1 MKKWVQGV
9 WGIAIAASLFLG
21 AVGTAFAH
29 TMPEEEATLI
39 LPKPPVGQFEIVPHE
54 TTIGDLDAFGP
65 QFIERRDFTG
75 DGMRFVRCD
84 VYNGAFIFL
93 ARTGAQDDR
102 PASEM
107 PIISYDVQGVSLH
120 TPSNFLVSAPYEQVV
135 AKYGEASYVL
145 RNNSELVTYVYA
157 FEKRMT
163 ELSFDVDAAGKICA
177 IHYRS
182 EM

>member
-9 WGIAIAASLFLG
+9 WGIAIAASLFWG

-54 TTIGDLDAFGP
+54 TTIGDLDAF
-65 QFIERRDFTG
+65 
-75 DGMRFVRCD
+75 
-84 VYNGAFIFL
+84 IFL
-93 ARTGAQDDR
+93 ARTGAQDDC

-107 PIISYDVQGVSLH
+107 PIVSYDVQGVDLH
-120 TPSNFLVSAPYEQVV
+120 TPSHFLVSAPYEKVV

-145 RNNSELVTYVYA
+145 RKNPELVTYVYA

-163 ELSFDVDAAGKICA
+163 ELSFDVDEAGKIRA

>member
-9 WGIAIAASLFLG
+9 WGIAIAASLFWG

-29 TMPEEEATLI
+29 TMSEEEATLI

-102 PASEM
+102 PTSEM
-107 PIISYDVQGVSLH
+107 PIVSYDVQGVDLH
-120 TPSNFLVSAPYEQVV
+120 TPSHFLVSAPYEKVV

-145 RNNSELVTYVYA
+145 RKNPELVTYVYA

-163 ELSFDVDAAGKICA
+163 ELSFDVDEAGKIRA